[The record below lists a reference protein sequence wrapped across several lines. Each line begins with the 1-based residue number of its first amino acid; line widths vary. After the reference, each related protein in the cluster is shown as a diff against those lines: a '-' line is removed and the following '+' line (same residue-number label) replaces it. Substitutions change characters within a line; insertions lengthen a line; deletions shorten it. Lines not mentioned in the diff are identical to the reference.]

1 MPSMGTAQSAHSG
14 LSPWLWRDV
23 CAIPHSHSQVRA
35 LGSGTASQN
44 TWTYRLALRVYADLQ
59 RHFISFLVKIT
70 GIVIWVAFYVL
81 YKSIVRL
88 RSVNGQRTKE
98 GACIQE
104 EYFSGPWQAHLP
116 ITCRNSVL
124 LIWESLMLKVSS
136 CLTSPSKNPSWE
148 EWKKRVAGGQRCCWP
163 CGNTQPWRCS
173 PKWKL
178 PWLKSD
184 TGFLM
189 ALNTVAEDIPE
200 WMKESYHLKK
210 FGLWIVLVF

>member
-81 YKSIVRL
+81 FKSIVRL
-88 RSVNGQRTKE
+88 QSVNGQRTKE
-98 GACIQE
+98 GACIQG
-104 EYFSGPWQAHLP
+104 EYFSGPWLAHLP

-136 CLTSPSKNPSWE
+136 CLTSPSKNPSWKQ
-148 EWKKRVAGGQRCCWP
+148 WGKRVAAKNKNDFYR
-163 CGNTQPWRCS
+163 N
-173 PKWKL
+173 
-178 PWLKSD
+178 
-184 TGFLM
+184 
-189 ALNTVAEDIPE
+189 
-200 WMKESYHLKK
+200 
-210 FGLWIVLVF
+210 